1 MYETNQDNARIRF
14 TVRDAIF
21 KIIFPFNVTIDSCM
35 DFLKKQEAI
44 RDNYCV
50 KGFTYGVFLIHIFPH
65 LDIQT
70 EYGEIL
76 CISLHSVRIRENT
89 AQTSNK
95 AIFHAVKVIQ
105 SL

>member
-50 KGFTYGVFLIHIFPH
+50 KGFTYGVFQIHIFPH
-65 LDIQT
+65 TDLVQRETPKTPRKNTDPKNSK
-70 EYGEIL
+70 YGFFSRSEFY
-76 CISLHSVRIRENT
+76 VRNI
-89 AQTSNK
+89 
-95 AIFHAVKVIQ
+95 
-105 SL
+105 